1 MKQQHV
7 RLRIRKAVAQQIVND
22 CTLRPELSSVPLHSV
37 PKVFQSAAQSNRE
50 AVAKTFDFA
59 AVSGRYGTAS
69 AWREDVG
76 MTGKTAI
83 RQFALLHIKQ
93 LPSGTKIVSL
103 CPLKIMFPFT
113 RTVLVF
119 SIAGLLFIVP

>member
-1 MKQQHV
+1 MKQQYV
-7 RLRIRKAVAQQIVND
+7 RLRIRKAVAQQIVSD
-22 CTLRPELSSVPLHSV
+22 CTLLSSVPLSSV

-59 AVSGRYGTAS
+59 AVSGRYNLGGGTAS

-93 LPSGTKIVSL
+93 LPSGTNLATMWSSRSARASG
-103 CPLKIMFPFT
+103 T
-113 RTVLVF
+113 
-119 SIAGLLFIVP
+119 SS